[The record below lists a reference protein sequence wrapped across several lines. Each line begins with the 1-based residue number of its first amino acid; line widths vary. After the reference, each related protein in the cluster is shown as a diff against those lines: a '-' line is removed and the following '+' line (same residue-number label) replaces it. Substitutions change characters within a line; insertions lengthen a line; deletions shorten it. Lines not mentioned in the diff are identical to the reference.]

1 MATERRIRFGLAAAF
16 PDSVEE
22 WRNLARKVE
31 DLGYSV
37 LLVPDHL
44 GRQWSPLLACLAA
57 ADATTTLRVGTQVI
71 ANDFRNPLLLA
82 KEAATLDVLT
92 GGRFELGV
100 GVGHPAS
107 SPTGRSDYRQ
117 LGMEMDEPGPR
128 VSRLAESL
136 AILQSFFEAKEPF
149 DFKGRFYK
157 AAEVQPFPRP
167 VQPGGPPIMVAG
179 AGPRMLKLAAERADI
194 INIAPRPPTVGPT
207 SRGSTGF
214 GLTIDDELA
223 IIKDAAGGRYGDL
236 ELSVF
241 ADRSVVTDDADA
253 EAQKLADEMQ
263 ISRQQLDEMPATLIG
278 RPEAMIER
286 ILEHRERYDIS
297 YRIIRFDL
305 MEAMAPVVARLSGS

>member
-1 MATERRIRFGLAAAF
+1 MAIERRIRFGLAAGF
-16 PDSVEE
+16 PDSVDE

-31 DLGYSV
+31 GLGYSV
-37 LLVPDHL
+37 LLVPDHM
-44 GRQWSPLLACLAA
+44 GGQWSPLLACLAA
-57 ADATTTLRVGTQVI
+57 ADATSSLRVGTQVI
-71 ANDFRNPLLLA
+71 ANDFRNPVVLA

-92 GGRFELGV
+92 SGRFELGI

-117 LGMEMDEPGPR
+117 IGMEMDEPGQR
-128 VSRLAESL
+128 VSRLAETL
-136 AILQSFFEAKEPF
+136 TILRSFFEATEPF
-149 DFKGRFYK
+149 DFEGRFYR

-167 VQPGGPPIMVAG
+167 VQSGGAPIMVAG

-214 GLTIDDELA
+214 GLTIDDELV
-223 IIKDAAGGRYGDL
+223 IIKEAAGDRYADL

-241 ADRSVVTDDADA
+241 ADRAAVTDDADA

-263 ISRQQLDEMPATLIG
+263 IRDRKS
-278 RPEAMIER
+278 
-286 ILEHRERYDIS
+286 
-297 YRIIRFDL
+297 
-305 MEAMAPVVARLSGS
+305 VV